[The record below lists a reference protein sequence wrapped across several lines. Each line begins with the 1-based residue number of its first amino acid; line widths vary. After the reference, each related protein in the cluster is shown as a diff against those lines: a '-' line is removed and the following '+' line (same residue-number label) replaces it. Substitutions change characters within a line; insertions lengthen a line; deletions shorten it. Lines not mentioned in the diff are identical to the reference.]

1 MITPAAIMESDLVRP
16 YPFQTLLHRNYLP
29 YGLITLWALSM
40 VSIPILRWTLGDGVL
55 IWGVKL
61 TVVLLAAGVVALL
74 GQQWGARETLRV
86 SALVVAGSWLVEWI
100 GSTTDLPFGAY
111 AYTAALQPQIGHVPV
126 LIPLAWLMML
136 PPAWAVAYAI
146 TGSARGW
153 RFVTV
158 SALAL
163 TAWDLFLDPQ
173 MVAWGYWVWAEP
185 GGYFGI
191 PWVNFGGWALSA
203 ALLTLLARP
212 SALPV
217 RPLVVVYTV
226 TWLLQSIGQF
236 LFWQMPGPALSGFA
250 VMGCFVVWAWR
261 RLWMR

>member
-1 MITPAAIMESDLVRP
+1 MITPAAIMGSDLARLSLSAT
-16 YPFQTLLHRNYLP
+16 YHHSRLP
-29 YGLITLWALSM
+29 YLLIALWVLSM

-55 IWGVKL
+55 VWGVNL

-74 GQQWGARETLRV
+74 WQQWGAPETLRV
-86 SALVVAGSWLVEWI
+86 GALVVAGSWAVEWF
-100 GSTTDLPFGAY
+100 GSTTGIPFGAY
-111 AYTAALQPQIGHVPV
+111 DYTPALQPQAGHVPL

-146 TGSARGW
+146 TGGGDGW

-191 PWVNFGGWALSA
+191 PWGNFAGWALSA

-212 SALPV
+212 PAPPL
-217 RPLVVVYTV
+217 RPLLVVYTV
-226 TWLLQSIGQF
+226 TWLLQSIGQLF
-236 LFWQMPGPALSGFA
+236 FWQMPGPAVSGFI
-250 VMGCFVVWAWR
+250 VMGIFALLAWR
-261 RLWMR
+261 RSWLR